1 MAFTLTSSA
10 FSEGA
15 PIPARY
21 SCDGADVSPP
31 LAWRGAPA
39 GTKSFALI
47 CDDPDAPRGTWVH
60 WVLYNLPATMN
71 ELPEGVN
78 KTAALREL
86 GGAWQGLNSGKRTG
100 YNGPCPP
107 PGGPHRYFFKLYA
120 LDHLLKLDANS
131 TKADVERAMDGHAL
145 SQAHVMGTYQR
156 RASR

>member
-1 MAFTLTSSA
+1 MSIELTSTA

-15 PIPARY
+15 TIPKHRTG
-21 SCDGADVSPP
+21 DGPDKSPP
-31 LAWRGAPA
+31 LNWTDPPA
-39 GTKSFALI
+39 GAQSFALI

-60 WVLYNLPATMN
+60 WVLYNLPATLAA
-71 ELPEGVN
+71 LPEDIP

-145 SQAHVMGTYQR
+145 SQAHVMGTYR
-156 RASR
+156 RM